1 MGRYL
6 LLTNNLLVKKEIKNG
21 NLGNDLDIKLK
32 FCDDLDE
39 VMIEVRDLIHK
50 GYNLISHPLAGS
62 VKPAQNPYRSILI
75 EKDRGLNYESLK
87 TIEKAI
93 QKLKQ
98 FQKNKVEKEYPAEIL
113 EDYQVIDHSLISS
126 GIKSINNTTGRK

>member
-1 MGRYL
+1 VSKYL
-6 LLTNNLLVKKEIKNG
+6 LVTNNPLVKKEIEDG

-32 FCDDLDE
+32 LCDDLDQ
-39 VMIEVRDLIHK
+39 VMIKVRDFIHK

-75 EKDRGLNYESLK
+75 EKDNGLNYESLK

-93 QKLKQ
+93 EKLKQ
-98 FQKNKVEKEYPAEIL
+98 FQKNKIEKEYPADIL

-126 GIKSINNTTGRK
+126 GIKSIK

>member
-1 MGRYL
+1 MSKYL
-6 LLTNNLLVKKEIKNG
+6 LVTNNPLVKKEIEEE

-32 FCDDLDE
+32 LCDDLDQ
-39 VMIEVRDLIHK
+39 VMIKVRDFIHK

-75 EKDRGLNYESLK
+75 EKDNGLNYESLK

-93 QKLKQ
+93 EKLKQ
-98 FQKNKVEKEYPAEIL
+98 FQKNKIEKEYPADIL

-126 GIKSINNTTGRK
+126 GIKSIK

>member
-1 MGRYL
+1 MSKYL
-6 LLTNNLLVKKEIKNG
+6 LLSNNPLVKKEIKNEK
-21 NLGNDLDIKLK
+21 LGKDLDIKLQE
-32 FCDDLDE
+32 CDDLDE
-39 VMIEVRDLIHK
+39 VMIEVRDFIHK

-75 EKDRGLNYESLK
+75 EKDSGLNYESLK
-87 TIEKAI
+87 TIEKSI

-98 FQKNKVEKEYPAEIL
+98 FQKNKEKKEYPAHIM

-126 GIKSINNTTGRK
+126 GIKSLKN

>member
-1 MGRYL
+1 MCKYL
-6 LLTNNLLVKKEIKNG
+6 FLTNNPLVIKEIKNEKIG
-21 NLGNDLDIKLK
+21 KDLDIKLQE
-32 FCDDLDE
+32 CDDLDE
-39 VMIEVRDLIHK
+39 VMTKVRDFIHK

-75 EKDRGLNYESLK
+75 EKDSGLNYESLK

-98 FQKNKVEKEYPAEIL
+98 FQKNKGQKEYPAEIIK
-113 EDYQVIDHSLISS
+113 DYQVIDHSIISS
-126 GIKSINNTTGRK
+126 GIKSLKN